1 MRVTDQVFQGFHLP
15 QDTDFKGF
23 KETRNPRH
31 GFAWRDAQAGAN
43 SGIFTKHETRN
54 TKHGFF
60 QTRNT
65 AFPWLVWYLLVLK
78 PFSLF
83 FGRGPV

>member
-1 MRVTDQVFQGFHLP
+1 MRVTDQVCQGFHLP
-15 QDTDFKGF
+15 QATDFKGF

-83 FGRGPV
+83 LGRRPV